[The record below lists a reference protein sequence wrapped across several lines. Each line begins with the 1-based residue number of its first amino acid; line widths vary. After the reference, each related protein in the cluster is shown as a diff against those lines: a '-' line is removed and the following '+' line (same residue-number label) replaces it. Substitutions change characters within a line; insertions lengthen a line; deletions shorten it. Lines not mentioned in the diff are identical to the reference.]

1 LYFYNGSVDA
11 QAVSGYLK
19 PVPVG
24 MHHHIKREEA
34 TTHVCIYKKD

>member
-1 LYFYNGSVDA
+1 LYFYNGCVDA

-24 MHHHIKREEA
+24 MIHIKREEA